1 MKDLDINF
9 PLEKFEKLIIDIGWE
24 SLDDWFNFWNNKRNI
39 LSIDQY
45 WNNKVNDDWIWGLAL
60 PLLSQ
65 AYKLQNNFSD
75 RKIIGISALPG
86 TGKTTLGKWLEA
98 ISLKLNFK
106 IAVISIDDFYLP
118 SNEMKLAIKNNP
130 WNVSRGFPGSHSVKL
145 MHEKLLNWKINGELN
160 VRVFDKSLRNGLG
173 DRSHWR
179 LDNPDLLILEGWFLG
194 IKPHP
199 IQINDS
205 SINRINLSFQESSYI
220 KIILRSFRIERVCMT
235 TIILIC
241 HTTICFHNNMVT
253 YKCSC
258 SQHRF
263 YMWIIFK
270 IIFSFTPTHKVIKL
284 FICFCIIKCVS
295 RHHTFS
301 FINFL
306 LLFCSNSFNS
316 TSSLFLSRTL

>member
-9 PLEKFEKLIIDIGWE
+9 PLDKFEKLIIDIGWE

-160 VRVFDKSLRNGLG
+160 VPVFDKSLRNGLG

-194 IKPHP
+194 IKPYS
-199 IQINDS
+199 IDINDRP
-205 SINRINLSFQESSYI
+205 INTTNLSLHESSYVL
-220 KIILRSFRIERVCMT
+220 KIQNNLNEYLDIWTLIDNIWHLKPLKIE
-235 TIILIC
+235 
-241 HTTICFHNNMVT
+241 
-253 YKCSC
+253 
-258 SQHRF
+258 
-263 YMWIIFK
+263 YMNIWKTNQEKEMFLQK
-270 IIFSFTPTHKVIKL
+270 GNALQDEKL
-284 FICFCIIKCVS
+284 S
-295 RHHTFS
+295 
-301 FINFL
+301 NFL
-306 LLFCSNSFNS
+306 RMLNVSIPHKSFDMINSYALLLIDQERNLVEAGLNF
-316 TSSLFLSRTL
+316 